1 MAAALVGG
9 TALAQPAKD
18 APKKSD
24 APAKVETPAKV
35 DAPANPTK
43 DAKDVVP
50 PVTPAAPEVT
60 LKVGDDAPPIKVHT
74 WVKGK
79 EVKSFQKGK
88 VYVVEFWA
96 TWCPPCR
103 ESIPHLTEFA
113 KKHSDVTIIGVAA
126 SERKETSGSDQR
138 LTKLKQFVKQEGDNI
153 GYTIA
158 FDNDRKMGTPW
169 MRASGSSSIP
179 TAFVVDGES
188 KISWIGHPSEIEQP
202 VMEALAKAKPGKGAD
217 KKSSEKKTPKKSG

>member
-1 MAAALVGG
+1 MFKPVLTLSILICAACA
-9 TALAQPAKD
+9 TAQPADKD
-18 APKKSD
+18 NTSKPTAPATQPAKPAD
-24 APAKVETPAKV
+24 APA
-35 DAPANPTK
+35 DATK
-43 DAKDVVP
+43 
-50 PVTPAAPEVT
+50 PAAPAAPAVDVT
-60 LKVGDDAPPIKVHT
+60 LKVGDDAPAIKVHT

-96 TWCPPCR
+96 TWCGPCR
-103 ESIPHLTEFA
+103 ESIPHLTELA
-113 KKHSDVTIIGVAA
+113 KKNPDITIIGVAA

-138 LTKLKQFVKQEGDNI
+138 LTKLKQFVKQEGEKI
-153 GYTIA
+153 GYAIA

-188 KISWIGHPSEIEQP
+188 KISWIGHPAEVEQP
-202 VMEALAKAKPGKGAD
+202 MLEALAKAKPA
-217 KKSSEKKTPKKSG
+217 KKTDKAPAKKKN